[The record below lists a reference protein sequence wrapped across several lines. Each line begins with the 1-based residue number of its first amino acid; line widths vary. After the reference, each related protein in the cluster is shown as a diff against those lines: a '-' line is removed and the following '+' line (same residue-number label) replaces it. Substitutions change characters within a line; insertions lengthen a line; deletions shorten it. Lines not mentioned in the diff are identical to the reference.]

1 MIQKIRLLL
10 SIMFLSLVVAGCTA
24 KDEAYNNLDQNDTRF
39 TQVNNRNNN
48 WRYRSVPM
56 NNHNGNS
63 QTDISATK
71 THLNS
76 EKYPHTKAIVIQHA
90 KYKYVPVDQEK
101 LADQL
106 KGKIG
111 NQISRGLQRFGLD
124 SGTRANEQ
132 NQWNKSTPSPNTETP
147 SARPNT
153 ETPKAPPETGAGGT
167 EQTPIT
173 PNENRNTGPK
183 DTKQNVT
190 EQKKAQTGISEFAQR
205 VIDLTNQERRQAG
218 LSPLQADTEL
228 SKVAQIKTEDMEKNN
243 YFSHT
248 SPTYGSPFDMM
259 RDFGIEY
266 KSAGENIAQGQRTP
280 EEVVQAWMNSPGH
293 KANILSK
300 DFTHIGVGFEAN
312 GYHWTQ
318 MFIKK

>member
-1 MIQKIRLLL
+1 MFQKIRFLL
-10 SIMFLSLVVAGCTA
+10 SIAILLSALTGCTA
-24 KDEAYNNLDQNDTRF
+24 KDEAYNNLDQNDTRL

-48 WRYRSVPM
+48 WRYSSVPM
-56 NNHNGNS
+56 SNNNGNS

-76 EKYPHTKAIVIQHA
+76 DKFPHTKAIVIQHA
-90 KYKYVPVDQEK
+90 KYKYVPVDQGK
-101 LADQL
+101 VGDQL
-106 KGKIG
+106 KG
-111 NQISRGLQRFGLD
+111 QINNRISLGLQRFGLD
-124 SGTRANEQ
+124 TGTPPADETQEN
-132 NQWNKSTPSPNTETP
+132 WTTPSPNTGGPSTEPNVETP
-147 SARPNT
+147 T
-153 ETPKAPPETGAGGT
+153 APPDTGAKGT
-167 EQTPIT
+167 EQTPAT
-173 PNENRNTGPK
+173 PNENREKGEQ
-183 DTKQNVT
+183 DTDQNVT
-190 EQKKAQTGISEFAQR
+190 EQNEAQTGISEFAQR

-218 LSPLQADTEL
+218 LSPLKADAEL

-280 EEVVQAWMNSPGH
+280 EEVVKAWMNSPGH

-300 DFTHIGVGFEAN
+300 DFTHIGVGFESN